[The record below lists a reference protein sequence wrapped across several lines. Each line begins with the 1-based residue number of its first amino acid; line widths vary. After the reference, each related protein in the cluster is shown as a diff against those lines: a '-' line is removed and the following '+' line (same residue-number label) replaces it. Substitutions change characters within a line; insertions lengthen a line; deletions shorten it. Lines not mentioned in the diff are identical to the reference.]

1 MGRVPKENRPLY
13 PDRDIAWNHVQIK
26 ERWLDAADDIL
37 QTYFVKQDQTL
48 LKPIIKLQYDSFLS
62 WKTMGSVLSVFSKV
76 KNKDT
81 IESLNKIDHW
91 FYDEDV
97 NEFEEKLLDSFSYL
111 GGKSEISSN
120 YEARLIFDY
129 LGPLSHKGILKD
141 YQEFV
146 PRLDL
151 AAATANNKNKDNKQ
165 LKDVPEYLLND
176 YRKIFLLEH
185 RIRLVSKILD
195 YANPEDMFLDHPN
208 LFTISWKDRPKIR
221 DEIGSEDEMEIHNE
235 IAKLKKEKEV
245 MEKFEKF
252 RSKRSGR
259 LKKVQV

>member
-1 MGRVPKENRPLY
+1 MG
-13 PDRDIAWNHVQIK
+13 
-26 ERWLDAADDIL
+26 
-37 QTYFVKQDQTL
+37 DQTL

-62 WKTMGSVLSVFSKV
+62 WKTMGFSLQSIFSKV

-97 NEFEEKLLDSFSYL
+97 NEFEGKLLDSFSYL
-111 GGKSEISSN
+111 GGKGEISSN

-151 AAATANNKNKDNKQ
+151 AAAARATAN
-165 LKDVPEYLLND
+165 
-176 YRKIFLLEH
+176 
-185 RIRLVSKILD
+185 S
-195 YANPEDMFLDHPN
+195 
-208 LFTISWKDRPKIR
+208 
-221 DEIGSEDEMEIHNE
+221 
-235 IAKLKKEKEV
+235 
-245 MEKFEKF
+245 
-252 RSKRSGR
+252 
-259 LKKVQV
+259 